1 MNIYIASDHAG
12 YEMKNELK
20 EYLSDL
26 GYNVEDLGAN
36 TYNPEDDYPDYA
48 KLISENIS
56 KDVTNIGILICG
68 TGQGEIMAANR
79 NPAVRCALFYGEAIP
94 KTQIDISGTESN
106 DSYEIIKLA
115 RSHNNANVLA
125 LASRFIDI
133 EQAKKAVS
141 VFIETPFSNEER
153 HVRRLSK
160 F

>member
-79 NPAVRCALFYGEAIP
+79 NPGVRCALFYGEAIP

>member
-20 EYLSDL
+20 EYLSSL
-26 GYNVEDLGAN
+26 GHAVEDLGAN
-36 TYNPEDDYPDYA
+36 TYNSEDDYPDYT
-48 KLISENIS
+48 KLISEYIS
-56 KDVTNIGILICG
+56 KDVMSLGILICG

-79 NPAVRCALFYGEAIP
+79 NPGVRCALFYGEAIP
-94 KTQIDISGTESN
+94 KTQIDINGLEST